1 MILCFGE
8 KVYSPKGC
16 PVEGEAGPGL
26 EDSGDAKEE
35 QDGGTLEKMLIE
47 IALLGFFL
55 AREHTS
61 LWSSEKL
68 PDS

>member
-1 MILCFGE
+1 MKERQVQGW
-8 KVYSPKGC
+8 KR
-16 PVEGEAGPGL
+16 A
-26 EDSGDAKEE
+26 GDAKEE
-35 QDGGTLEKMLIE
+35 QDGGILDKMLIE
-47 IALLGFFL
+47 NALLGFFL